1 MDEKHKESGVHSGN
15 NYTTVETKRA
25 AGNQESQNMEHKPQI
40 HAVLNPVQNKRE
52 NGNHSES
59 NVKRNDF

>member
-1 MDEKHKESGVHSGN
+1 MDEKHKESGVRSN

-25 AGNQESQNMEHKPQI
+25 PGNKESQNMEHKPQI

-59 NVKRNDF
+59 KCQKE